1 MVTSATEHTSDRWD
15 RKKIVASVVAA
26 AIVAAAALAPL
37 PNLGR
42 FALFPQDEGLLVA
55 YPSLI
60 LHGLA
65 PNRSFESVYGAA
77 SQWILAGGFRIGGV
91 SIATERTVGALYR
104 LIIVGSLFTLA
115 LRRRGPVAA
124 LCAGLLCMIAMAGTL
139 GLAAF
144 AFLAGLAF
152 GALALV
158 LAELGLAGATRRSII
173 VLSGVCFGLMAG
185 CRLDLVAAGGLAL
198 VVLVWLR
205 PHARRFFGLGA
216 AVGVVPL
223 VVNLVQAGP
232 GAVIDQQL
240 VTPIFVT
247 GPARRLP
254 ISTLGWQG
262 ITLLALCAAVAVA
275 LVVLGWRA
283 VRADRAGWDGVLL
296 MAIGLFDVGL
306 LPQGFQR
313 SDGVH
318 LALVACW
325 VAPSAVL
332 LPALDLTRSSK
343 EGSRSRTF
351 NLGSTV
357 VPVVVAVLSLL
368 LVAGTFGR
376 IWWTALPVIGTPAPE
391 YLVTHDGRSVPMPSA
406 ESAQQLRAILA
417 SVDTHAQTGQKL
429 FVGPQ
434 DLTTAGYADT
444 YLYYLLPGLLPATRY
459 LEMDP
464 GVANGQ
470 NSTLAAELR
479 NADFLVLN
487 SAYDAFPDADP
498 STRHGSSAPNEVVA
512 RDFTPVTTS
521 GTWTLYERK

>member
-1 MVTSATEHTSDRWD
+1 VVVA
-15 RKKIVASVVAA
+15 IVAS
-26 AIVAAAALAPL
+26 AALAPL

-65 PNRSFESVYGAA
+65 PNHSFESVYGAA
-77 SQWILAGGFRIGGV
+77 NQWILAGAFKIGGV

-104 LIIVGSLFTLA
+104 LIIVGSLVTLA

-124 LCAGLLCMIAMAGTL
+124 LCAGLLSVIVLAGTL

-144 AFLAGLAF
+144 AWLAGLAF

-158 LAELGLAGATRRSII
+158 LADIGLAGATRRTLI
-173 VLSGVCFGLMAG
+173 VLSGACFGLMAG
-185 CRLDLVAAGGLAL
+185 CRLDLVVAGGLPL
-198 VVLVWLR
+198 IVLVWLR
-205 PHARRFFGLGA
+205 PQARRLFGFGA
-216 AVGVVPL
+216 AIGVVPL
-223 VVNLVQAGP
+223 IVNLVQAGP

-254 ISTLGWQG
+254 VSTLGWQG
-262 ITLLALCAAVAVA
+262 ITLLVLCAAVAVA
-275 LVVLGWRA
+275 LVVLGWQA
-283 VRADRAGWDGVLL
+283 VRADRGGWDGMLL
-296 MAIGLFDVGL
+296 MAVGVFDLGL
-306 LPQGFQR
+306 LPQGLQR

-332 LPALDLTRSSK
+332 LPALGFIRSSK
-343 EGSRSRTF
+343 EGSSSPAF
-351 NLGSTV
+351 NLGSAI
-357 VPVVVAVLSLL
+357 VPVVVAVASLL

-376 IWWTALPVIGTPAPE
+376 IWWTALPVVGTPAPE

-406 ESAQQLRAILA
+406 ESAQQLRTILSA
-417 SVDTHAQTGQKL
+417 VDARTHSGQKL
-429 FVGPQ
+429 FVGPH

-444 YLYYLLPGLLPATRY
+444 YLYYLLAELLPATRY

-464 GVANGQ
+464 GVANGKD
-470 NSTLAAELR
+470 STLAEELR
-479 NADFLVLN
+479 NADFLILN

-498 STRHGSSAPNEVVA
+498 STRHGSVAPNEVVA

-521 GTWTLYERK
+521 GTWTLYQRK